1 MGMDPVSLA
10 LIGGSLGLIG
20 GKVLGGAAGGAKK
33 AAAPAAAAPADTAA
47 NGDTA
52 EVQARKRILA
62 MNSQQGQLTAAGGD
76 QSTATVSR
84 KTLLGQ

>member
-1 MGMDPVSLA
+1 MGLDPVT
-10 LIGGSLGLIG
+10 LGLGALAFTATKSFMGG
-20 GKVLGGAAGGAKK
+20 GKKSAV
-33 AAAPAAAAPADTAA
+33 AAPAPAAPADTAA